1 MVPLQEI
8 ATSRVSGE
16 FDRSTERVTRIE
28 VHHMTRDEDRDTAR
42 GRELGMDRV
51 ITRRDF
57 LNGVAIGAGA
67 IAAGHWLPDLAA
79 EAAQFAQDAAGYYPP
94 ALTGMRGSHDGS
106 FDVSH
111 ALRDGRFW
119 STAPQPVDTGES
131 YDLVVVGGGISGL
144 AAAHFYLG
152 RTSPNARVLILDNH
166 DDFGGHA
173 KRNEFRPSGKLWIA
187 NGGTAGIESPFPYS
201 KEALG
206 LMQTLGIDP
215 VALAAE
221 AGKNADRSVFQG
233 LQNGFFFDKETFGV
247 DRLVVGMPGGRG
259 RGVGGTTWEA
269 FLAKTPLP
277 PDVQK
282 DIARLETAKVDYMP
296 GLSSAEKKD
305 RLSRMSYKDFLLNV
319 VKVDPRVVPFYQT
332 RTHGLYGIGI
342 DAVGALECWAYHYP
356 GFEGLNLDPVANG
369 RMSFT
374 ARGDATPKPPYNF
387 HFPDGNA
394 SIARM
399 LVRALIP
406 AAMPGKTAEDSVLA
420 KVDYSK
426 LDRSESPIRIRLSST
441 AARVRHAGTIGSAK
455 EVEVAY
461 ARDKKVYTVRAKG
474 VVLACWNSMIPYL
487 CPELPDAQKRALKYG
502 VKVPLVYTSV
512 ALKGWTAF
520 QKLGLSGASS
530 PGMYHN
536 GIRLEMPTVIGGY
549 NPTPK
554 SADESILVRLTRTP
568 CKPGLPSRDQHRA
581 GHVDLLTTPFS
592 TFELKIRDQ
601 LARMLGGGGFDP
613 ARDIDAI
620 TVNRWPHGYAYEY
633 NPLWDPDW
641 PQGQSPCELGRKPF
655 GRITIA
661 NSDAAAAAYTDQA
674 MDQAYRAVSELIA
687 AKAT

>member
-1 MVPLQEI
+1 MTL
-8 ATSRVSGE
+8 
-16 FDRSTERVTRIE
+16 DDERNPV
-28 VHHMTRDEDRDTAR
+28 RD
-42 GRELGMDRV
+42 GELGMDRA

-57 LNGVAIGAGA
+57 LNGLAIGTGGLVAGS
-67 IAAGHWLPDLAA
+67 WLARLDA
-79 EAAQFAQDAAGYYPP
+79 EAARFAQDAAGYYPP

-111 ALRDGRFW
+111 ALRDGTFR
-119 STAPQPVDTGES
+119 TRAGRPINTGES

-144 AAAHFYLG
+144 AAAYFYRA
-152 RTSPNARVLILDNH
+152 RTNPNARILILDNH

-173 KRNEFRPSGKLWIA
+173 KRNEFRPGGRLWIA
-187 NGGTAGIESPFPYS
+187 NGGTAGISSPFTYS

-206 LMQTLGIDP
+206 LMQAIGIDP
-215 VALAAE
+215 PALAAE
-221 AGKNADRSVFQG
+221 ADKNADRSIFQG
-233 LQNGFFFDKETFGV
+233 LQNATFFDKETFGA
-247 DRLVVGMPGGRG
+247 DRLVIGTPGGGGRGGRG
-259 RGVGGTTWEA
+259 RGGAASMTWEE
-269 FLAKTPLP
+269 FLANAPLSP
-277 PDVQK
+277 EARK
-282 DIARLETAKVDYMP
+282 DIARLETARVDYMP
-296 GLSSAEKKD
+296 GLSSVEKKD
-305 RLSRMSYKDFLLNV
+305 RLSRMSYRDFLLKV
-319 VKVDPRVVPFYQT
+319 VKVDPAVIPFYQT

-356 GFEGLNLDPVANG
+356 GFDGMNLDPVANG

-394 SIARM
+394 SVARL
-399 LVRALIP
+399 LVRALVP
-406 AAMPGKTAEDSVLA
+406 DALPGTTAQDSVLA
-420 KVDYSK
+420 RADYGK
-426 LDRSESPIRIRLSST
+426 LDRVQSPVRIRLSST
-441 AARVRHAGTIGSAK
+441 VARVRHVGAIASAK

-461 ARDKKVYTVRAKG
+461 GRGKKVYTVRAKG

-487 CPELPDAQKRALKYG
+487 CPDLPEKQKEALKFG

-512 ALKGWTAF
+512 ALKNWTAF
-520 QKLGLSGASS
+520 KKLGISGASA
-530 PGMYHN
+530 PGMYHT
-536 GIRLEMPTVIGGY
+536 GARLETPTVIGGY
-549 NPTPK
+549 DPTPK
-554 SADESILVRLTRTP
+554 SPDDPILVRMTRTP

-641 PQGQSPCELGRKPF
+641 PEGQSPCEIGRKPL

-674 MDQAYRAVSELIA
+674 MDQAYRAVAELIA
-687 AKAT
+687 ARTT

>member
-1 MVPLQEI
+1 MADDNNRKRE
-8 ATSRVSGE
+8 
-16 FDRSTERVTRIE
+16 
-28 VHHMTRDEDRDTAR
+28 
-42 GRELGMDRV
+42 RELGMDRV
-51 ITRRDF
+51 IPRRDF
-57 LNGVAIGAGA
+57 LNGVAVGTGAFMVSS
-67 IAAGHWLPDLAA
+67 WLPEQGRVEAA
-79 EAAQFAQDAAGYYPP
+79 EAAQFAQDTPGYYPP

-111 ALRDGRFW
+111 QLRDGRFW
-119 STAPQPVDTGES
+119 TTAGTPADTGES

-144 AAAHFYLG
+144 AAAYFYRA
-152 RTSPNARVLILDNH
+152 RTGAKARVLVLDNH

-173 KRNEFRPSGKLWIA
+173 KRNEFHPGGKLWIA
-187 NGGTAGIESPFPYS
+187 NGGTASIESPFPYS

-206 LMQTLGIDP
+206 LMRALGIDP
-215 VALAAE
+215 EVLASE
-221 AGKNADRSVFQG
+221 ASKNADRSVFQG
-233 LQNGFFFDKETFGV
+233 LRGGFFFDKETFGT
-247 DRLVVGMPGGRG
+247 DRLVAGMPGGGRG
-259 RGVGGTTWEA
+259 RGGAGTTWDE

-277 PDVQK
+277 PEVQK
-282 DIARLETAKVDYMP
+282 DLARLETAKVDYMP

-319 VKVDPRVVPFYQT
+319 VKVDSRVVPFYQT

-356 GFEGLNLDPVANG
+356 GFEGMNLDPVANG

-374 ARGDATPKPPYNF
+374 AKGDATPKPDYNF

-399 LVRALIP
+399 LVRALVP
-406 AAMPGKTAEDSVLA
+406 DAMPGTSAQDSVLA

-426 LDRSESPIRIRLSST
+426 LDRADAPIRIRLGST
-441 AARVRHAGTIGSAK
+441 VARVRYAGPAGSAR
-455 EVEVAY
+455 EVDVVY
-461 ARDKKVYTVRAKG
+461 GRDKKVYAVRAKG

-487 CPELPDAQKRALKYG
+487 CPELPDKQKEALKYG

-512 ALKGWTAF
+512 ALKNWTSF
-520 QKLGLSGASS
+520 QKLGVNGASS
-530 PGMYHN
+530 PGMYHS
-536 GIRLEMPTVIGGY
+536 GVRLEMPTIIGGY

-554 SADESILVRLTRTP
+554 SADDPILVRMTRTP

-581 GHVDLLTTPFS
+581 GHVDLLSTPFR

-601 LARMLGGGGFDP
+601 LARILGDGGFDP

-641 PQGQSPCELGRKPF
+641 PDGQSPCELGRKPF

-674 MDQAYRAVSELIA
+674 MDQAYRAVNELIA